1 MYPAEFDYYRADSVR
16 EAIDL
21 LGAHEGA
28 ELLAGGHGLFPLMKT
43 REHTP
48 PVLVDIG
55 RVEGLSGVEVRG
67 NTVAVGALTTHADL
81 AASADAREHATALA
95 DASGALGDLQ
105 VRNGG
110 TIGGNIAH
118 SDPRSDPPAAL
129 LALGGELSVEGPDG
143 ERTIDVDDFFVGAF
157 ETALEDGELVT
168 SLSVPVHDH
177 DGASAYVRYR
187 NPLSG
192 YALVGVGV
200 SLRVAGTEIESARVA
215 AAGVL
220 DAPTRLAAVESA
232 LTGEDPTADVLTEA
246 AADAADGLD
255 AADVQSDVQAS
266 GAYRLGVLSTYTERA
281 LLAVS
286 ERLDAS

>member
-1 MYPAEFDYYRADSVR
+1 MYPTEFDYYRAGSVR

-43 REHTP
+43 REHSPTA
-48 PVLVDIG
+48 LVDIG
-55 RVEGLSGVEVRG
+55 RVEGLSGVDVRG
-67 NTVAVGALTTHADL
+67 NTVSVGALTTHADL

-95 DASGALGDLQ
+95 EASGALGDLQ

-110 TIGGNIAH
+110 TIGGNVAH
-118 SDPRSDPPAAL
+118 ADPRSDPPAAL

-157 ETALEDGELVT
+157 ETALDDDELVT
-168 SLSVPVHDH
+168 SLSVPAHKP

-200 SLRVAGTEIESARVA
+200 SVRVAGQTIKSVRVA
-215 AAGVL
+215 ATGVL
-220 DAPTRLAAVESA
+220 DAPTRLDAVESA
-232 LTGEDPTADVLTEA
+232 LTGAEPTADVFADA

-255 AADVQSDVQAS
+255 PADVQSDVQAS
-266 GAYRLGVLSTYTERA
+266 GAYRLGVLPTYTERA
-281 LLAVS
+281 LLAVA